1 MSTADVK
8 QSEKGRGVEARK
20 MIEKIVVNAGVGRV
34 GQQPGFEEK
43 GLVQIMRDLELLVG
57 QHPQVRKSKKSIAG
71 FKMREGQ
78 IVGVR
83 VTLRGQKMVDFFER
97 LVRIVLPR
105 VHDFRGVDLGCVD
118 TGGAL
123 NIGFREQ
130 FVFPEVNPEDSP
142 LTFSLGVNIVPR
154 RKDKEAAIEAY
165 RAMGVPL
172 TAEVKVAKKK
182 ASKKRSK

>member
-1 MSTADVK
+1 MSTAQVK
-8 QSEKGRGVEARK
+8 QSENNRGVEARK
-20 MIEKIVVNAGVGRV
+20 ALEKIVVNAGVGRA

-43 GLVQIMRDLELLVG
+43 GLVQIMRDVELLAG
-57 QHPQVRKSKKSIAG
+57 QHPQVRRSKKSIAG

-83 VTLRGQKMVDFFER
+83 VTLRGGKMVDFFER

-105 VHDFRGVDLGCVD
+105 VHDFRGVDLGSVD
-118 TGGAL
+118 AGGTL

-130 FVFPEVNPEDSP
+130 FVFPEVDPEESP
-142 LTFSLGVNIVPR
+142 LTFSLGVNLVPR
-154 RKDKEAAIEAY
+154 RRSREAAILAY

-172 TAEVKVAKKK
+172 TTEASVPKKK
-182 ASKKRSK
+182 SKKRSK